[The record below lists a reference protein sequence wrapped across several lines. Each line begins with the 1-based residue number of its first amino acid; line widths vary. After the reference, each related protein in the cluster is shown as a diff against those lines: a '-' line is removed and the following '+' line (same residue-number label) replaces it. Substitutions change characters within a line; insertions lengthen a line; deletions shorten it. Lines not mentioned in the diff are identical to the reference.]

1 MEQSSML
8 FQKDGKNYL
17 QLDCENAKELSM
29 KLGEKT
35 YPFTKDGKK
44 WILELPFS
52 TAVNCVQIC
61 VDGQEVLLP
70 ELPIGHGYCHLYNYI
85 ELPDGNELTEI
96 RDIPHGTLVHE
107 FYMSGISNNWE
118 RFIVYLPPCVP
129 SAGLPV
135 LYLQHGFGESE
146 ISWTT
151 TGKANIILDNLIE
164 MGKIKPFALVMCDG
178 MVKEKFGLEERLN
191 HVLLE
196 RMLVEEIIPM
206 VEKKYQFGGCKE
218 NVAWQDCP
226 WVLYRQQELYA
237 ITQICL
243 AKSESSPGF

>member
-44 WILELPFS
+44 WTLELPFS
-52 TAVNCVQIC
+52 TAVNYVQIC

-151 TGKANIILDNLIE
+151 TGKQISYLII
-164 MGKIKPFALVMCDG
+164 
-178 MVKEKFGLEERLN
+178 
-191 HVLLE
+191 
-196 RMLVEEIIPM
+196 
-206 VEKKYQFGGCKE
+206 
-218 NVAWQDCP
+218 
-226 WVLYRQQELYA
+226 
-237 ITQICL
+237 
-243 AKSESSPGF
+243 

>member
-1 MEQSSML
+1 MEQSSMV

-52 TAVNCVQIC
+52 TAVNYVQIC

-96 RDIPHGTLVHE
+96 RIFHMEHWYTNFICQIFPITGNGLLFIFRHVYRLRGFLSCICSMDSVRVRFPGQQQ
-107 FYMSGISNNWE
+107 GKQIS
-118 RFIVYLPPCVP
+118 YL
-129 SAGLPV
+129 
-135 LYLQHGFGESE
+135 
-146 ISWTT
+146 
-151 TGKANIILDNLIE
+151 II
-164 MGKIKPFALVMCDG
+164 
-178 MVKEKFGLEERLN
+178 
-191 HVLLE
+191 
-196 RMLVEEIIPM
+196 
-206 VEKKYQFGGCKE
+206 
-218 NVAWQDCP
+218 
-226 WVLYRQQELYA
+226 
-237 ITQICL
+237 
-243 AKSESSPGF
+243 

>member
-52 TAVNCVQIC
+52 TAVNYVQIC
-61 VDGQEVLLP
+61 VDRQEVLLP

-164 MGKIKPFALVMCDG
+164 MGKIKPFALVMC
-178 MVKEKFGLEERLN
+178 LSLI
-191 HVLLE
+191 H
-196 RMLVEEIIPM
+196 I
-206 VEKKYQFGGCKE
+206 
-218 NVAWQDCP
+218 
-226 WVLYRQQELYA
+226 
-237 ITQICL
+237 
-243 AKSESSPGF
+243 